1 MQNEIKQVKGHM
13 TNNLITI
20 NSLNSSINN
29 LPKIKNQ
36 NKNPKQMLNEQN
48 IFYTSEVY
56 KKYILNNN
64 SDYFFSKMSLSKL
77 FIHKIEYLNK
87 LITSGKIIKYA
98 QSITQKKDLFF
109 YITKLSIYIIK
120 NNINKKKHFINEI
133 YLKCLIIMTYQ
144 NILPID
150 NFIFIIHIFLNEA
163 INKIIEE
170 NIIVDSETSFNNSPL
185 FFINDLFEALI
196 NIPRKLIVDDIHLKL
211 INELIDIFDEGLFS
225 YPVNFDLNKLGIWF
239 KLLGNK
245 IISHDIKYPLFYD
258 KLIRFL
264 VKIYKY
270 NYQNLYYYKYFYEQS
285 AISYDY
291 YINSLD
297 FLTELFKEE
306 EKNKLDNIFRIKNGF
321 YIYNN
326 IPLTLNNIKLDLNSY
341 SLIFSFKL
349 TKIYNNNE
357 NIILFSLE
365 NEQQNI
371 VLRFVINKTDRILKL
386 FNNKNEWN
394 TDIVIDINKDYL
406 VCLSQDTS
414 FMNKVTNLYIIDQ
427 KKIHN
432 KSFGFPS
439 FKNNMTLE
447 LGKSNFEGIFGEV
460 LIFNKIFD
468 DNSINHLSNLKHDYA
483 DIITPSN
490 YKNDFTI
497 KNKKYEKDN
506 EDILFFKNN
515 KCIFR
520 ILTYQIN
527 KLLNNT
533 SSVQLKPY
541 GELKYAKK
549 IPNELNIRL
558 YSLNFSNMNFA
569 YQQGV
574 EYLIFQLHKI
584 ISLSENDELLN
595 YYLYKTLNFTLEYI
609 KFAAS
614 YIFPT
619 KDQIKFKVEV
629 KFIIFVLSLVTLLN
643 TKKRKLQLDEN
654 IRDVLFNLEV
664 IYREKKAFLLQ
675 KMNFGLLL
683 DNKIFKK
690 PDITNYNKLFDE
702 MILHLNYEG
711 KENSLLYNEILYK
724 FLLLDNILESKEI
737 KHKKYMNILSYFLIG
752 KKNSKVKDIKLMN
765 KNFLRYFID
774 IKSPKKIYHYL
785 KFMYYN
791 IDSIKPNIKD
801 NDEFISYI
809 ISNSNKVIKDNFK
822 YYQYIQILCFLLN
835 EIIIKN
841 ENEKNE
847 KFNYVPYGFM
857 KKPNYKFIKCIFI
870 QYFNITN
877 KKKLKFIKSSSPLDN
892 QMELLKKIS
901 ENKNFLS
908 LFDFQNFIPRLNSII
923 KYYFFLYNEYLQTKN
938 NNSFELLLKQSIKL
952 ILDFLD
958 NISISD
964 NEDIIK
970 EKNNKSDDVI
980 LQNKNKDKNNKD
992 GTSIKKPSKQDLIK
1006 KFINDLYSSSGIK
1019 LLFILYF
1026 NIYKEDEIKDLKVIE
1041 KYINISINRIYN
1053 PFYFYLLLPITNLN
1067 NNNKINIFYKTEIL
1081 KKIINNIILI
1091 NSNSFIKNN
1100 GSVNCNLVMNSI
1112 IVLIK
1117 IYHIINGDILP
1128 IDAQLEKNIIIF
1140 LKYILEYNYFYS
1152 KYSFDINLIDEN
1164 VTKFEKIN
1172 SYKNNSNKKDKKIKF
1187 NLEKEKKYNKLLPEI
1202 ALDIIFHILEKK
1214 ENPELI
1220 TLLYNNLKLKENS
1233 SIFFKIDESF
1243 LLEGNDNKN
1252 QSLYQCNMIQLLN
1265 SPKINTDY
1273 CSGENMN
1280 NILYTLY
1287 FLIYFLFKQKSL
1299 VPILENEKED
1309 KDKNQ
1314 NELLNLI
1321 NKAIELTF
1329 KDCINIFKIY
1339 LKKIKKNKTKF
1350 TSNDIIFKIYSTLF
1364 EQFSY
1369 KYKDNN
1375 FANLSQVKNIN
1386 AYFLPFMQNK
1396 RLNKKSTHKSYLFF
1410 SAGCQ
1415 PNLNDLSF
1423 SFSRSKMRKTTY
1435 IPEEQ
1440 SNMKKIQN
1448 INKKEKTGLEFVR
1461 QRSKSQNVV
1470 QKTNKLKRNNDQDNN
1485 KKKESFDENILNNKK
1500 EEIMSSNNPSIIIKD
1515 NKKNLEISDISTTI
1529 YNNNDSDSDSDNYVY
1544 ESLNYLSNCNCNKD
1558 IINNSINTIEE
1569 EKMTSTTKNTNK
1581 NSSSTNLRYNLLSP
1595 DKLAI
1600 DNENKNK
1607 TELKRK
1613 ILKNLPV
1620 NLEKSLNSIDEEE
1633 KINEFNIN
1641 DDFEEDHQF
1650 LKDKLNE
1657 IDIPN
1662 FYYKKIV
1669 VNNDPKWIRIIF
1681 NPKRALFKIFGFVFK
1696 NYVLNNRRFN
1706 KLKNTFNIKYKNV
1719 ELEMSIPQE
1728 KNYNLKYPTKLKN
1741 FVCLDYYKP
1750 FLKPM
1755 INFFENEYFKCAH
1768 DYINDKVVQN
1778 DITEKDKFYKI
1789 NYEKLILIIKDNK
1802 KSDQKTKVRCEHVT
1816 NKGSIF
1822 GSIYFSNELMIFKD
1836 KTDKDTREDNENKKT
1851 TDNKECLN
1859 ELFFLFSSDI
1869 SDRLVK
1875 TNKYL
1880 VIYYSEIKEII
1891 SRKFCYSEIA
1901 YEIFMRD
1908 GRAYYFNF
1916 FTNKNR
1922 KLFYDHLVNKIN
1934 LINLKLKNDELE
1946 EKKTK
1951 TNIYCL
1957 YDHNYVDIS
1966 FINEPSNEFQKSEY
1980 KIKYTKNEISNFQY
1994 LLLVNKYSSR
2004 TYNDCSQYLV
2014 FPLLFMDVNNTV
2026 KRDLSKPICLNKKDK
2041 CELDFSKYKNN
2052 YDTMGYHFNTHY
2064 ASMAYVLYYLMR
2076 IIPFTFSQIK
2086 LQSGH
2091 FDVPSRMFT
2100 SLDSLLFVFSASDEN
2115 RELVPEFFYS
2125 FESFLNLN
2133 YNNFGFTCG
2142 KQINH
2147 FNNNQ
2152 KCGIVEFILKL
2163 REYLEKC
2170 EISSWIN
2177 NIFGSNQYVDN
2188 YDLFNRFPDY
2198 SYEQANNFAK
2208 EKEELISEI
2217 GEDEMNNDLK
2227 KKIIEKIKG
2236 IKSRIQLLSLGI
2248 TPSQLFKSSHP
2259 IKENSK
2265 RQNAT
2270 TPKTEASNNNIS
2282 KIGKI
2287 LKKKKSN
2294 IIMLNK
2300 KVNEFINKNSFD
2312 NLLFMFNNYDNNN
2325 LKLLFLFKNSL
2336 VLFNLVL
2343 ENEKDSSKIQIDLE
2357 EELKIIEI
2365 KPYKNIFVELYD
2377 KIFLLCRLI
2386 NKTLLLCSN
2395 NHKFYIEWP
2404 CVITAIEFYS
2414 HNEIL
2419 SNSYNE
2425 IHLNKIIIGD
2435 EEGNLSLIEIET
2447 EYIEKKKEIKINEL
2461 KNIIK
2466 RQKIFY
2472 SYINGIL
2479 YNKRLNIIISSCN
2492 DGYITINNAFSF
2504 EFLNI
2509 IKIDNGPNILD
2520 YKLSEFDL
2528 LYIHTK
2534 YNNNDDKNDIYNF
2547 YCYTLNGIKV
2557 SELDTKKEY
2566 INFFVSNHGINVIC
2580 KDGNIYEYKCANLEE
2595 IENNLNKEDI
2605 KDIKNKGEICYSL
2618 ECPALK
2624 CIIIIFKKEIKIIRI
2639 NNKV

>member
-1 MQNEIKQVKGHM
+1 M
-13 TNNLITI
+13 
-20 NSLNSSINN
+20 
-29 LPKIKNQ
+29 
-36 NKNPKQMLNEQN
+36 
-48 IFYTSEVY
+48 FYTSEVY
-56 KKYILNNN
+56 NKYILNNN
-64 SDYFFSKMSLSKL
+64 SDHFFSKITLSKL
-77 FIHKIEYLNK
+77 FIRKIEYLNK
-87 LITSGKIIKYA
+87 LISSGKIIKYS
-98 QSITQKKDLFF
+98 QSIAQKKDLFF
-109 YITKLSIYIIK
+109 DITKLSIYIIK
-120 NNINKKKHFINEI
+120 NNINKKRHFINEI
-133 YLKCLIIMTYQ
+133 YLKSLIIMTYQ

-150 NFIFIIHIFLNEA
+150 NFIFIIHVFLNNA

-170 NIIVDSETSFNNSPL
+170 NIIVDSQTSFNNSPL

-196 NIPRKLIVDDIHLKL
+196 NIPRELIVDDIHLKL
-211 INELIDIFDEGLFS
+211 INELIDILDEGLFS

-245 IISHDIKYPLFYD
+245 IINHDIKYPLFYD

-357 NIILFSLE
+357 NIILFNLE

-386 FNNKNEWN
+386 LNNKVEWN
-394 TDIVIDINKDYL
+394 TNIVIDINKDYL
-406 VCLSQDTS
+406 VCLSQDSS
-414 FMNKVTNLYIIDQ
+414 FINKVTNLYIIDQ
-427 KKIHN
+427 KKINN
-432 KSFGFPS
+432 KSFSFPS
-439 FKNNMTLE
+439 FKHIMTLE

-468 DNSINHLSNLKHDYA
+468 DNCINHLFNLKDDYA
-483 DIITPSN
+483 DIITPLN
-490 YKNDFTI
+490 YRSDFTI
-497 KNKKYEKDN
+497 KNKKYERNN
-506 EDILFFKNN
+506 EDILFFKNI

-520 ILTYQIN
+520 ILTCQIN

-533 SSVQLKPY
+533 SSVSLKPY

-549 IPNELNIRL
+549 IPNGLNIRL
-558 YSLNFSNMNFA
+558 YSLNYSNMNFG
-569 YQQGV
+569 YQHGV

-629 KFIIFVLSLVTLLN
+629 KFIIFVLSLVTVLN

-654 IRDVLFNLEV
+654 IRDVLLKLGV
-664 IYREKKAFLLQ
+664 IYREKKVFLLQ
-675 KMNFGLLL
+675 KMNFCLLL

-690 PDITNYNKLFDE
+690 TDITNYNKIFDE
-702 MILHLNYEG
+702 MYLHLNYER

-737 KHKKYMNILSYFLIG
+737 KHKKYMNIISYFLIG
-752 KKNSKVKDIKLMN
+752 NKKSKVKDIKIMN

-785 KFMYYN
+785 KFIYYN
-791 IDSIKPNIKD
+791 IDSIKPNIKE
-801 NDEFISYI
+801 NDDFIKYI
-809 ISNSNKVIKDNFK
+809 FSNSNKLIKDNCK
-822 YYQYIQILCFLLN
+822 YCQYIQILCFLLN
-835 EIIIKN
+835 DILIKD

-847 KFNYVPYGFM
+847 KFSYIPFGFM
-857 KKPNYKFIKCIFI
+857 GNPNYKFIKCIFI

-877 KKKLKFIKSSSPLDN
+877 KKKLKFIKSSSHLDN
-892 QMELLKKIS
+892 QMELLKNIS
-901 ENKNFLS
+901 EDKNFLS

-923 KYYFFLYNEYLQTKN
+923 KYYFFLYNEYLKAKN
-938 NNSFELLLKQSIKL
+938 NNSLELLLKQSIKL

-958 NISISD
+958 NISISN
-964 NEDIIK
+964 NEDTIK

-980 LQNKNKDKNNKD
+980 LQNKNKNKD
-992 GTSIKKPSKQDLIK
+992 NKEGISVKKPSKQDLIK
-1006 KFINDLYSSSGIK
+1006 KFVNDLYNSSGIK

-1026 NIYKEDEIKDLKVIE
+1026 NIYKEDEIKDLNVIE
-1041 KYINISINRIYN
+1041 KYINSSINAIYN

-1067 NNNKINIFYKTEIL
+1067 NNSKINIFYKTEIL

-1091 NSNSFIKNN
+1091 NSNYFIQNN
-1100 GSVNCNLVMNSI
+1100 GSVNSILSMNSI

-1128 IDAQLEKNIIIF
+1128 IDPQLEKSIIIF

-1164 VTKFEKIN
+1164 IIKFDKIN
-1172 SYKNNSNKKDKKIKF
+1172 SHKNNNNKKDKKVKI
-1187 NLEKEKKYNKLLPEI
+1187 NPEKEKKYNKLLPEI
-1202 ALDIIFHILEKK
+1202 VLDIIFHILEKK

-1233 SIFFKIDESF
+1233 SIFFKIDEFF

-1273 CSGENMN
+1273 CSGENMS
-1280 NILYTLY
+1280 NILYTIY

-1299 VPILENEKED
+1299 VPVLENEKED

-1339 LKKIKKNKTKF
+1339 IKKIKKNKNKF
-1350 TSNDIIFKIYSTLF
+1350 TSNDVIFKIYSTLF
-1364 EQFSY
+1364 EQFSS

-1375 FANLSQVKNIN
+1375 FTNLSQVKNIN
-1386 AYFLPFMQNK
+1386 AYFLPFMQNQK
-1396 RLNKKSTHKSYLFF
+1396 LKETRTNKSSLFLSTGS
-1410 SAGCQ
+1410 SQ
-1415 PNLNDLSF
+1415 NLNDF
-1423 SFSRSKMRKTTY
+1423 SFSYSRPKKRKTTY
-1435 IPEEQ
+1435 ILEEQ

-1448 INKKEKTGLEFVR
+1448 INKKEKTGLDFVR
-1461 QRSKSQNVV
+1461 QRSKSLNDGQKSSKFKRDIEQN
-1470 QKTNKLKRNNDQDNN
+1470 NN
-1485 KKKESFDENILNNKK
+1485 KKKESFDENNLNNKK
-1500 EEIMSSNNPSIIIKD
+1500 EEIMSSNNQSIITKD
-1515 NKKNLEISDISTTI
+1515 NKKNLEISDINTTTH
-1529 YNNNDSDSDSDNYVY
+1529 NDSDSDSDNYVY
-1544 ESLNYLSNCNCNKD
+1544 ESLNYLSNYNCNKD

-1569 EKMTSTTKNTNK
+1569 EKMTPPPTTKNNNK

-1595 DKLAI
+1595 DKLAL
-1600 DNENKNK
+1600 DNENKNN

-1613 ILKNLPV
+1613 TLKNLPI

-1641 DDFEEDHQF
+1641 DDNEEDHQF

-1681 NPKRALFKIFGFVFK
+1681 NPKRALYKIFGFVFK
-1696 NYVLNNRRFN
+1696 NYVMNNRRFN
-1706 KLKNTFNIKYKNV
+1706 KLKNAFNIKYKDV
-1719 ELEMSIPQE
+1719 ALEMSIPQE
-1728 KNYNLKYPTKLKN
+1728 KNYTLKYPTKLKN
-1741 FVCLDYYKP
+1741 FICIDYYKP

-1755 INFFENEYFKCAH
+1755 VNFFENEYFKCAH

-1789 NYEKLILIIKDNK
+1789 NYEKLILIIKENK
-1802 KSDQKTKVRCEHVT
+1802 KSDKKTKVRCEHVT

-1836 KTDKDTREDNENKKT
+1836 KTDKDTREANDNKKT
-1851 TDNKECLN
+1851 NDNSECLN
-1859 ELFFLFSSDI
+1859 KLFFLFSSDI
-1869 SDRLVK
+1869 SDRLVN

-1916 FTNKNR
+1916 FTYVNR
-1922 KLFYDHLVNKIN
+1922 KSFYDNLVNKIN
-1934 LINLKLKNDELE
+1934 LINIKLKNDELGN
-1946 EKKTK
+1946 KKSS
-1951 TNIYCL
+1951 TNIYCV

-1980 KIKYTKNEISNFQY
+1980 KIKYTKSEISNFKY
-1994 LLLVNKYSSR
+1994 LLLVNKFSSR

-2014 FPLLFMDVNNTV
+2014 FPLLYMDIKNNT
-2026 KRDLSKPICLNKKDK
+2026 KRDLSKPICLNKKEV
-2041 CELDFSKYKNN
+2041 CDFDLSKYKNN

-2064 ASMAYVLYYLMR
+2064 ASMAYVLY
-2076 IIPFTFSQIK
+2076 I
-2086 LQSGH
+2086 
-2091 FDVPSRMFT
+2091 
-2100 SLDSLLFVFSASDEN
+2100 
-2115 RELVPEFFYS
+2115 
-2125 FESFLNLN
+2125 
-2133 YNNFGFTCG
+2133 
-2142 KQINH
+2142 
-2147 FNNNQ
+2147 
-2152 KCGIVEFILKL
+2152 
-2163 REYLEKC
+2163 
-2170 EISSWIN
+2170 
-2177 NIFGSNQYVDN
+2177 
-2188 YDLFNRFPDY
+2188 
-2198 SYEQANNFAK
+2198 
-2208 EKEELISEI
+2208 
-2217 GEDEMNNDLK
+2217 
-2227 KKIIEKIKG
+2227 
-2236 IKSRIQLLSLGI
+2236 
-2248 TPSQLFKSSHP
+2248 
-2259 IKENSK
+2259 
-2265 RQNAT
+2265 
-2270 TPKTEASNNNIS
+2270 
-2282 KIGKI
+2282 
-2287 LKKKKSN
+2287 
-2294 IIMLNK
+2294 
-2300 KVNEFINKNSFD
+2300 
-2312 NLLFMFNNYDNNN
+2312 
-2325 LKLLFLFKNSL
+2325 
-2336 VLFNLVL
+2336 
-2343 ENEKDSSKIQIDLE
+2343 
-2357 EELKIIEI
+2357 
-2365 KPYKNIFVELYD
+2365 
-2377 KIFLLCRLI
+2377 
-2386 NKTLLLCSN
+2386 
-2395 NHKFYIEWP
+2395 
-2404 CVITAIEFYS
+2404 
-2414 HNEIL
+2414 
-2419 SNSYNE
+2419 
-2425 IHLNKIIIGD
+2425 
-2435 EEGNLSLIEIET
+2435 
-2447 EYIEKKKEIKINEL
+2447 
-2461 KNIIK
+2461 
-2466 RQKIFY
+2466 
-2472 SYINGIL
+2472 
-2479 YNKRLNIIISSCN
+2479 
-2492 DGYITINNAFSF
+2492 
-2504 EFLNI
+2504 
-2509 IKIDNGPNILD
+2509 
-2520 YKLSEFDL
+2520 
-2528 LYIHTK
+2528 
-2534 YNNNDDKNDIYNF
+2534 
-2547 YCYTLNGIKV
+2547 
-2557 SELDTKKEY
+2557 
-2566 INFFVSNHGINVIC
+2566 
-2580 KDGNIYEYKCANLEE
+2580 
-2595 IENNLNKEDI
+2595 
-2605 KDIKNKGEICYSL
+2605 
-2618 ECPALK
+2618 
-2624 CIIIIFKKEIKIIRI
+2624 
-2639 NNKV
+2639 